1 MTAMSGTPAY
11 VQVAADLRS
20 QIESGVLQPGQQ
32 IPSNSQLRSIYSVSN
47 TVVRDAVNEL
57 RRAGLVVGQQGKGVF
72 VRVGAAEEDD
82 ASKAETRL
90 RDLQERVTA
99 IEEDNADL
107 RALIMDLYGRTGQ
120 PSPRASKGA
129 ARREQTG

>member
-1 MTAMSGTPAY
+1 MSGTPAY

-57 RRAGLVVGQQGKGVF
+57 RRDGLVVGQQGKGVF
-72 VRVGAAEEDD
+72 VRVGPAVDGD
-82 ASKAETRL
+82 TSKADARL
-90 RDLQERVTA
+90 RDLQERVAA

-120 PSPRASKGA
+120 PYPRASKGA